1 MSMDTP
7 GYLSTEQ
14 VRQAL
19 REIYRRDGETN
30 LRTRL
35 LETISDELRPI
46 DQKGRRRLSPLLVLC
61 VLLLSALVGV
71 FAYFS
76 IGGHG

>member
-1 MSMDTP
+1 MDTP

-19 REIYRRDGETN
+19 RQLYRRDSETC
-30 LRTRL
+30 LRTMV
-35 LETISDELRPI
+35 LEALSDELKPI
-46 DQKGRRRLSPLLVLC
+46 DQKGRRRPSSLLVLS
-61 VLLLSALVGV
+61 VLVLCALAGV

>member
-7 GYLSTEQ
+7 DYLSTEQ

-19 REIYRRDGETN
+19 REIYRHDAEIN
-30 LRTRL
+30 LRTEL
-35 LETISDELRPI
+35 METFSDELKPI
-46 DQKGRRRLSPLLVLC
+46 DQKGRRRPGPLLVLS
-61 VLLLSALVGV
+61 VLFLSALVGV
-71 FAYFS
+71 FVYFS

>member
-7 GYLSTEQ
+7 DYLSTEQ

-19 REIYRRDGETN
+19 REIYRRDEETN
-30 LRTRL
+30 LKTEL
-35 LETISDELRPI
+35 LETFSNELRPI
-46 DQKGRRRLSPLLVLC
+46 DQKGRRRPGPLLVLS
-61 VLLLSALVGV
+61 VLLLGALVGIFV
-71 FAYFS
+71 YFS

>member
-1 MSMDTP
+1 MDTP

-30 LRTRL
+30 LRTGL
-35 LETISDELRPI
+35 LEAFSDELRPI
-46 DQKGRRRLSPLLVLC
+46 DQKGRRRLSPLLVIC

-76 IGGHG
+76 IGGRG